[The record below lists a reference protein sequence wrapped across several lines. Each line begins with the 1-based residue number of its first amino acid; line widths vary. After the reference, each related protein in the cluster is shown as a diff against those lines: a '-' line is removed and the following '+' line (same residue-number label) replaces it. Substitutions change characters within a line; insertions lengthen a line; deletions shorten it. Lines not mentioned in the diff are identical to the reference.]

1 LFTYDNDNDLDRF
14 IRGMSEPTYDKYVGI
29 IIEENEAFDESNA
42 FRLTV
47 EQKQEAIIK
56 IKELKLN
63 EV

>member
-1 LFTYDNDNDLDRF
+1 
-14 IRGMSEPTYDKYVGI
+14 MSEPTYDKYVGI

>member
-1 LFTYDNDNDLDRF
+1 
-14 IRGMSEPTYDKYVGI
+14 MSEPTYDKYVGI
-29 IIEENEAFDESNA
+29 IIEENETFDESNA

-47 EQKQEAIIK
+47 EQEQEAIIK